1 MMSDQMVDFFV
12 LNYKLK
18 RIESLHQKNY
28 IYRDIKPENFL
39 IGRGKLVNF
48 IYIIDFGLV
57 KRYKE
62 KNGAHI
68 QYRDNKNLVG
78 TARFVSINTHLGK
91 GKYIL
96 TINKN
101 KQEETIWNLWHMFGY
116 IYLKV
121 NFHGLG

>member
-1 MMSDQMVDFFV
+1 MMSDQMVNLYIITF
-12 LNYKLK
+12 KLK

-68 QYRDNKNLVG
+68 QYRDNKMLVG

-91 GKYIL
+91 GKFI
-96 TINKN
+96 IRIIKS
-101 KQEETIWNLWHMFGY
+101 KVEEMTWNLWPTYGY
-116 IYLKV
+116 TYSKA
-121 NFHGLG
+121 NFLGLG